1 MLHSF
6 SVFEIQKMRNNL
18 KASKSYPHD
27 LKEKV
32 DEEVEEDE
40 KEAEQVAIQQA
51 AKEEVKRKKE
61 SSAVQ
66 SVKSI
71 PSPAPVDFAKK
82 PESQLINVRL

>member
-32 DEEVEEDE
+32 DEEAEDE
-40 KEAEQVAIQQA
+40 REEVATT
-51 AKEEVKRKKE
+51 EEVKRNKDVQSQK
-61 SSAVQ
+61 Q
-66 SVKSI
+66 SVKSA
-71 PSPAPVDFAKK
+71 PSPLPVDFVKK
-82 PESQLINVRL
+82 PESQLINVRLGIYLL